1 MSDSERDSEQPAE
14 QKQEGGEGGAASAH
28 DATAAPAAT
37 RARSAAAASLP
48 SKRRVINNDLILAV
62 ASAARGKEEAVEK
75 FLERLTHLHLQNKRI
90 GRIKGLTSC
99 PATQNLYLY
108 DNFIEVIENLEE
120 LKNLKRLLL
129 QNNYITY
136 IPRLKNSNLLVL
148 RLDENDISVIEGL
161 DECTQLEELSVANQ
175 RIASPLVFDQKSL
188 QAIASTLRVL
198 DISATLTATLAPLT
212 CLGYLETLRCSNNSI
227 VDLSEID
234 YIRFFQQLV
243 EVNFSGNL
251 IATAV
256 PYKYRNAVLCA
267 APRTLERFDG
277 SPVMQSKAESVRAA
291 ESHRARVSGHHSGQR
306 MVQGVDVLRDLEN
319 YAASP
324 SAVGSSL

>member
-1 MSDSERDSEQPAE
+1 MSDCEQTSELQAENKAETGAPSASEHA
-14 QKQEGGEGGAASAH
+14 
-28 DATAAPAAT
+28 AAPTAP
-37 RARSAAAASLP
+37 RARSAAAVSLP
-48 SKRRVINNDLILAV
+48 SKRRVINNDLLLTV
-62 ASAARGKEEAVEK
+62 ASAARGKDETTEK

-108 DNFIEVIENLEE
+108 DNYIEVIENLDE

-129 QNNYITY
+129 QNNFITC
-136 IPRLKNSNLLVL
+136 IPRLKNSNLIVL
-148 RLDENDISVIEGL
+148 RLDENDIHVIEGL
-161 DECTQLEELSVANQ
+161 EECTQLEELSVANQ
-175 RIASPLVFDQKSL
+175 RITSPLVFDPKSL

-198 DISATLTATLAPLT
+198 DISGTMTSTLAPIT
-212 CLGYLETLRCSNNSI
+212 CLRYLETLRCSNNSI

-234 YIRFFQQLV
+234 NIRYFQQLV

-256 PYKYRNAVLCA
+256 PYKYRNAVLCS
-267 APRTLERFDG
+267 APRTLDRFDDA
-277 SPVMQSKAESVRAA
+277 PVLQTKAESVKAA
-291 ESHRARVSGHHSGQR
+291 EMHRARVVGQHSRRGV
-306 MVQGVDVLRDLEN
+306 VQGVDVLKDLDN
-319 YAASP
+319 YACSP